1 MGVFRY
7 KITLFFSTSGRNI
20 KPTARGNPR
29 ISISY
34 HGNVTPYFMHIGM
47 VSDDRGMG
55 IRGEWIIVLFHEICL
70 TDHCNDKI
78 FNHINKGSI

>member
-55 IRGEWIIVLFHEICL
+55 IRGEWIISYLKNLKLFSIRVKELSEPIVL
-70 TDHCNDKI
+70 
-78 FNHINKGSI
+78 

>member
-20 KPTARGNPR
+20 KPTAWGNPR

-55 IRGEWIIVLFHEICL
+55 IRSEWIIEAVMIANP
-70 TDHCNDKI
+70 DI
-78 FNHINKGSI
+78 PAYR